1 MKKNEIVFLHGLIGL
16 YGKDG
21 TRASAPLVVSYDED
35 SITLTK
41 GEGFEE
47 WLDDETPVRSDIG
60 DPSTFKEENFKK
72 LFEFDREITS
82 QDQDHHEH
90 HGPNEEEEDND
101 HQD

>member
-1 MKKNEIVFLHGLIGL
+1 MAKNEIVFLHGLIGL

-47 WLDDETPVRSDIG
+47 WLNDETPVRSDIG
-60 DPSTFKEENFKK
+60 EPSTFKEENFK
-72 LFEFDREITS
+72 RIEIIVGAWL
-82 QDQDHHEH
+82 
-90 HGPNEEEEDND
+90 HGLEVDI
-101 HQD
+101 